1 MYYNAEGK
9 IIHIGEV
16 VEFDSGFQKR
26 EIVIETGTNF
36 VTPVKFEFIKEKTK
50 SLDGFA
56 VDDEV
61 KITFSVRGNEYQG
74 KYYVNLTA
82 WEIERVGEA
91 TATATAAPAAPAPAP
106 AEKQELPF

>member
-1 MYYNAEGK
+1 MNYDAQGK

-26 EIVIETGTNF
+26 EVVIETGSKF
-36 VTPVKFEFIKEKTK
+36 PTPVKFEFIKDKTEV
-50 SLDGFA
+50 LDGFA
-56 VDDEV
+56 VGDEV
-61 KITFSVRGNEYQG
+61 KVSFSVRGNEYQG

-91 TATATAAPAAPAPAP
+91 TATASPAAPAP